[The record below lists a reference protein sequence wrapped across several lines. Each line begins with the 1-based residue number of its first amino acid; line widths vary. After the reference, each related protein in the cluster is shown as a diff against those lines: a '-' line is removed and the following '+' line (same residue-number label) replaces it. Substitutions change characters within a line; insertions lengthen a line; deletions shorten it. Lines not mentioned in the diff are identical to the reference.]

1 MATNPYFSYSIT
13 GEQDLHESL
22 VIEQIK
28 MFGRDVYYIPRTL
41 YKEDHLF
48 GEDTISRFNGAYAI
62 EAYIADTTGFGG
74 DGELYSKFGLRIT
87 DQMEFVIS
95 RKRFTEAVDGIAPV
109 GFQVTGLM
117 NYQGQATVGL
127 NTVSVGLGNPAW
139 GPAIQA
145 NPSNHEIVFNGG
157 LTATIATATGTA
169 TPGAQWTF
177 TGTWPANAT
186 GAPLTIRSKDY
197 NPGISGATL
206 IVEGRPNEGDL
217 IWFPLAK
224 KLFQINFV
232 EYESPFYQFGKNFV
246 WNLKTE
252 IFEYSDENINTGVSD
267 IDNIES
273 TLSNAVTVTL
283 SAGGTGIFTPDE
295 IVTGGTSGVTAQ
307 VKSWDPATRKLIIY
321 NRTGK
326 FTPGE
331 TVTGQGSLASWV
343 AAYTNTLD
351 NMNSN
356 YDDNKYYEDQGDTL
370 LDFTE
375 HNPFGE
381 VGNFGSNV

>member
-1 MATNPYFSYSIT
+1 MATNPYFSYSIA

-41 YKEDHLF
+41 VKEDHIF

-62 EAYIADTTGFGG
+62 EAYIADTAGFGG

-252 IFEYSDENINTGVSD
+252 IFEYSDEKLDTGVAD
-267 IDNIES
+267 IDAVET
-273 TLSNAVTVTL
+273 TLSNAITVTL
-283 SAGGTGIFTPDE
+283 AAGGVQNFTPDE
-295 IVTGGTSGVTAQ
+295 IVAGGTSTITAQ
-307 VKSWDPATRKLIIY
+307 VKSWDPTLRKLIIY

-331 TVTGQGSLASWV
+331 TITGQTSLASWV
-343 AAYTNTLD
+343 VAYTNSID
-351 NMNSN
+351 NVNSE
-356 YDDNKYYEDQGDTL
+356 YDDNKYYEDQGNTL

-381 VGNFGSNV
+381 VGNFGSNI

>member
-41 YKEDHLF
+41 VKEDHIF

-62 EAYIADTTGFGG
+62 EAYISDTTGFGG

-117 NYQGQATVGL
+117 NYQGQATVPQ
-127 NTVSVGLGNPAW
+127 NSVSVGLGNPAW

-157 LTATIATATGTA
+157 LTATIVTATGTA
-169 TPGAQWTF
+169 SPGAQWTF
-177 TGTWPANAT
+177 TGTWPANST

-252 IFEYSDENINTGVSD
+252 IFEYSDEKLDTGVAD
-267 IDNIES
+267 IDAVET
-273 TLSNAVTVTL
+273 TLSNAITVTL
-283 SAGGTGIFTPDE
+283 AAGGVQNFTPDE
-295 IVTGGTSGVTAQ
+295 IVAGGTSTITAQ
-307 VKSWDPATRKLIIY
+307 VKSWDPTLRKLIIY

-331 TVTGQGSLASWV
+331 TITGQTSLASWV
-343 AAYTNTLD
+343 VAYTNSID
-351 NMNSN
+351 NVNSE
-356 YDDNKYYEDQGDTL
+356 YDDNKYYEDQGNTL

-381 VGNFGSNV
+381 VGNFGSNI

>member
-1 MATNPYFSYSIT
+1 MATNPYFTYAVQ

-28 MFGRDVYYIPRTL
+28 MFGKDVYYIPRTL
-41 YKEDHLF
+41 VKEDQLF
-48 GEDTISRFNGAYAI
+48 GEDTLSQFNGAFAI
-62 EAYIADTTGFGG
+62 EAYIANTSGFGG

-95 RKRFTEAVDGIAPV
+95 RKRFTEAVD
-109 GFQVTGLM
+109 
-117 NYQGQATVGL
+117 N
-127 NTVSVGLGNPAW
+127 NTA
-139 GPAIQA
+139 
-145 NPSNHEIVFNGG
+145 
-157 LTATIATATGTA
+157 
-169 TPGAQWTF
+169 
-177 TGTWPANAT
+177 
-186 GAPLTIRSKDY
+186 
-197 NPGISGATL
+197 L
-206 IVEGRPNEGDL
+206 IIEGRPNEGDL

-232 EYESPFYQFGKNFV
+232 EYESPFYEFGKNFV

-252 IFEYSDENINTGVSD
+252 IFEYSDEKLDTGVPE
-267 IDNIES
+267 IDAVET
-273 TLSNAVTVTL
+273 TLSNAITVTL
-283 SAGGTGIFTPDE
+283 AAGGSQNFTPDE
-295 IVTGGTSGVTAQ
+295 IVAGGTSTITAQ
-307 VKSWDPATRKLIIY
+307 VKSWDPTLRKLIIY

-331 TVTGQGSLASWV
+331 TITGQTSLASWV
-343 AAYTNTLD
+343 VAYTNTID
-351 NMNSN
+351 NVNSE

-381 VGNFGSNV
+381 VGNFGSNI

>member
-1 MATNPYFSYSIT
+1 MATNPYFSYSIQ

-28 MFGRDVYYIPRTL
+28 MFGRDVYYIPRSL
-41 YKEDHLF
+41 VKEDHLF
-48 GEDTISRFNGAYAI
+48 GEDTLSTFNGAYAI

-95 RKRFTEAVDGIAPV
+95 RKRFTEAVDD
-109 GFQVTGLM
+109 
-117 NYQGQATVGL
+117 
-127 NTVSVGLGNPAW
+127 
-139 GPAIQA
+139 
-145 NPSNHEIVFNGG
+145 
-157 LTATIATATGTA
+157 
-169 TPGAQWTF
+169 
-177 TGTWPANAT
+177 NA
-186 GAPLTIRSKDY
+186 A
-197 NPGISGATL
+197 L

-252 IFEYSDENINTGVSD
+252 IFEYSDEDLDTGVAE
-267 IDNIES
+267 IDAVETSRSSSMKLVMDPGGTGHYTIGETVRS
-273 TLSNAVTVTL
+273 TNHDAVVAYTHADWTLGFTVWDGGEGYDPNDPPTITFTPPPAGGTQATGTVQVNSSGLVTGVTLNPGSGYTSAPGFTLETSPLAVSAEVKSWNPVTRELEIINRNGTFNTVDSVKGLTSNAVWSPYT
-283 SAGGTGIFTPDE
+283 
-295 IVTGGTSGVTAQ
+295 
-307 VKSWDPATRKLIIY
+307 Y
-321 NRTGK
+321 NTINN
-326 FTPGE
+326 
-331 TVTGQGSLASWV
+331 
-343 AAYTNTLD
+343 TN
-351 NMNSN
+351 SE
-356 YDDNKYYEDQGDTL
+356 YDDNQYYEQEADSI

-381 VGNFGSNV
+381 IGNFGSSV

>member
-1 MATNPYFSYSIT
+1 
-13 GEQDLHESL
+13 
-22 VIEQIK
+22 
-28 MFGRDVYYIPRTL
+28 
-41 YKEDHLF
+41 
-48 GEDTISRFNGAYAI
+48 
-62 EAYIADTTGFGG
+62 
-74 DGELYSKFGLRIT
+74 
-87 DQMEFVIS
+87 
-95 RKRFTEAVDGIAPV
+95 
-109 GFQVTGLM
+109 M

-145 NPSNHEIVFNGG
+145 NPSNHEIIFNGG
-157 LTATIATATGTA
+157 LTATIVTATGTA
-169 TPGAQWTF
+169 SPGAQWTF
-177 TGTWPANAT
+177 TGTWPSNAT

-252 IFEYSDENINTGVSD
+252 IFEYSDEKLDTGVAD
-267 IDNIES
+267 IDAVET
-273 TLSNAVTVTL
+273 TLSNAITVTL
-283 SAGGTGIFTPDE
+283 AAGGVQNFTPDE
-295 IVTGGTSGVTAQ
+295 IVAGGTSTITAQ
-307 VKSWDPATRKLIIY
+307 VKSWDPTLRKLIIY

-331 TVTGQGSLASWV
+331 TITGQTSLASWV
-343 AAYTNTLD
+343 VAYTNTID
-351 NMNSN
+351 NVNSE

-381 VGNFGSNV
+381 VGNFGSNI

>member
-22 VIEQIK
+22 IIEQIK

-41 YKEDHLF
+41 VKEDHIF

-62 EAYIADTTGFGG
+62 EAYISDTTGFGG

-109 GFQVTGLM
+109 GFQIPNIM
-117 NYQGQATVGL
+117 NYSGQANVGL
-127 NTVSVGLGNPAW
+127 NTVSVGLGNPTW
-139 GPAIQA
+139 GPSIQA
-145 NPSNHEIVFNGG
+145 NPSNYEIIFNDG
-157 LTATIATATGTA
+157 LTATIASASGTA
-169 TPGAQWTF
+169 SPGAQWTL

-197 NPGISGATL
+197 YAGIPGATL

-252 IFEYSDENINTGVSD
+252 IFEYSDEKLDTGVAD
-267 IDNIES
+267 IDAVET
-273 TLSNAVTVTL
+273 TLSNAITVTL
-283 SAGGTGIFTPDE
+283 AANGVQNFTPDE
-295 IVTGGTSGVTAQ
+295 IVAGGASAVTAQ
-307 VKSWDPATRKLIIY
+307 VKSWDPTLRKLIIY

-331 TVTGQGSLASWV
+331 TITGQTSLASWV
-343 AAYTNTLD
+343 VSYTNTID
-351 NMNSN
+351 NVNSE

-381 VGNFGSNV
+381 VGNFGSNI

>member
-41 YKEDHLF
+41 VKEDHIF

-62 EAYIADTTGFGG
+62 EAYISDTTGFGG

-117 NYQGQATVGL
+117 NYQGQATVPQ
-127 NTVSVGLGNPAW
+127 NSVSVGLGNPAW

-157 LTATIATATGTA
+157 LTATIVTATGTA

-177 TGTWPANAT
+177 TGTWPANST

-252 IFEYSDENINTGVSD
+252 IFEYSDEKLDTGVAD
-267 IDNIES
+267 IDAVET
-273 TLSNAVTVTL
+273 TLSNAITVTL
-283 SAGGTGIFTPDE
+283 AANGVQNFTPDE
-295 IVTGGTSGVTAQ
+295 IVAGGTSTITAQ
-307 VKSWDPATRKLIIY
+307 VKSWDPTLRKLIIY

-331 TVTGQGSLASWV
+331 TITGQTSLASWV
-343 AAYTNTLD
+343 VAYTNTID
-351 NMNSN
+351 NVNSE

-381 VGNFGSNV
+381 VGNFGSNI

>member
-1 MATNPYFSYSIT
+1 MATNPYFSYSIA

-41 YKEDHLF
+41 VKEDHIF

-252 IFEYSDENINTGVSD
+252 IFEYSDEKLDTGVAD
-267 IDNIES
+267 IDAVET
-273 TLSNAVTVTL
+273 TLSNAITVTL
-283 SAGGTGIFTPDE
+283 AAGGVQNFTPDE
-295 IVTGGTSGVTAQ
+295 IVAGGTSTITAQ
-307 VKSWDPATRKLIIY
+307 VKSWDPTLRKLIIY

-331 TVTGQGSLASWV
+331 TITGQTSLASWV
-343 AAYTNTLD
+343 VAYTNSID
-351 NMNSN
+351 NVNSE
-356 YDDNKYYEDQGDTL
+356 YDDNKYYEDQGNTL

-381 VGNFGSNV
+381 VGNFGSNI

>member
-1 MATNPYFSYSIT
+1 MATNPYFSYSIQ

-28 MFGRDVYYIPRTL
+28 MFGRDIYYIPRSL
-41 YKEDHLF
+41 VKNDHLF
-48 GEDTISRFNGAYAI
+48 GEDTISTFNGAYAI

-95 RKRFTEAVDGIAPV
+95 RKRFTEAVD
-109 GFQVTGLM
+109 
-117 NYQGQATVGL
+117 N
-127 NTVSVGLGNPAW
+127 NT
-139 GPAIQA
+139 
-145 NPSNHEIVFNGG
+145 
-157 LTATIATATGTA
+157 
-169 TPGAQWTF
+169 
-177 TGTWPANAT
+177 
-186 GAPLTIRSKDY
+186 
-197 NPGISGATL
+197 TL

-252 IFEYSDENINTGVSD
+252 IFEYSDEKLDTGVSD
-267 IDNIES
+267 IDAVES
-273 TLSNAVTVTL
+273 TSSIAVTSTMA
-283 SAGGTGIFTPDE
+283 AGGNGNFTPGE
-295 IVTGGTSGVTAQ
+295 IVAGGTSGVTAE
-307 VKSWDPATRKLIIY
+307 VKSWDPETRRLIIF

-331 TVTGQGSLASWV
+331 TVTGQDSLASWV

-351 NMNSN
+351 NINSD
-356 YDDNKYYEDQGDTL
+356 YDDNKYYEEQGDSF

-381 VGNFGSNV
+381 IGNFGSNV

>member
-1 MATNPYFSYSIT
+1 MATNPYFSYSIA

-41 YKEDHLF
+41 VKEDHIF

-62 EAYIADTTGFGG
+62 EAYIADTAGFGG

-177 TGTWPANAT
+177 TGTWPANVT

-252 IFEYSDENINTGVSD
+252 IFEYSDEKLDTGVAD
-267 IDNIES
+267 IDAVET
-273 TLSNAVTVTL
+273 TLSNAITVTL
-283 SAGGTGIFTPDE
+283 AAGGVQNFTPDE
-295 IVTGGTSGVTAQ
+295 IVAGGTSTITAQ
-307 VKSWDPATRKLIIY
+307 VKSWDPTLRKLIIY

-331 TVTGQGSLASWV
+331 TITGQTSLASWV
-343 AAYTNTLD
+343 VAYTNSID
-351 NMNSN
+351 NVNSE
-356 YDDNKYYEDQGDTL
+356 YDDNKYYEDQGNTL

-381 VGNFGSNV
+381 VGNFGSNI

>member
-41 YKEDHLF
+41 YKEDHVF
-48 GEDTISRFNGAYAI
+48 GEDTLSRFNGAYVI

-95 RKRFTEAVDGIAPV
+95 RKRFTEAVD
-109 GFQVTGLM
+109 
-117 NYQGQATVGL
+117 N
-127 NTVSVGLGNPAW
+127 NT
-139 GPAIQA
+139 
-145 NPSNHEIVFNGG
+145 
-157 LTATIATATGTA
+157 
-169 TPGAQWTF
+169 
-177 TGTWPANAT
+177 
-186 GAPLTIRSKDY
+186 
-197 NPGISGATL
+197 TL

-343 AAYTNTLD
+343 AAYTNTID
-351 NMNSN
+351 NTNSD
-356 YDDNKYYEDQGDTL
+356 YDDNKYYEEQGDAL

>member
-28 MFGRDVYYIPRTL
+28 MFGRDVYYLPRTL
-41 YKEDHLF
+41 YKEDQVF
-48 GEDTISRFNGAYAI
+48 REDTLSRFTGAFAI

-95 RKRFTEAVDGIAPV
+95 RKRFTEAVDD
-109 GFQVTGLM
+109 
-117 NYQGQATVGL
+117 N
-127 NTVSVGLGNPAW
+127 
-139 GPAIQA
+139 
-145 NPSNHEIVFNGG
+145 
-157 LTATIATATGTA
+157 
-169 TPGAQWTF
+169 
-177 TGTWPANAT
+177 
-186 GAPLTIRSKDY
+186 
-197 NPGISGATL
+197 ATL

-252 IFEYSDENINTGVSD
+252 IFEYSDEKLDTGIAD
-267 IDNIES
+267 IDNIET
-273 TLSNAVTVTL
+273 TLSTAVEVTL
-283 SAGGTGIFTPDE
+283 NVGGTGSFVVDE
-295 IVTGGTSGVTAQ
+295 VVTGATSGITAQ
-307 VKSWDPATRKLIIY
+307 VRSWNPTTRKLVIY

-326 FTPGE
+326 FAPQE
-331 TVTGQGSLASWV
+331 VITGQTSSASWNV
-343 AAYTNTLD
+343 AYTNTLD

-356 YDDNKYYEDQGDTL
+356 YDENKYYEDQGNIL

>member
-22 VIEQIK
+22 VVEQIK

-41 YKEDHLF
+41 YKEDHVF
-48 GEDTISRFNGAYAI
+48 GEDTISKFNGAYVI

-95 RKRFTEAVDGIAPV
+95 RKRFTEAVDV
-109 GFQVTGLM
+109 
-117 NYQGQATVGL
+117 
-127 NTVSVGLGNPAW
+127 NT
-139 GPAIQA
+139 
-145 NPSNHEIVFNGG
+145 
-157 LTATIATATGTA
+157 
-169 TPGAQWTF
+169 
-177 TGTWPANAT
+177 
-186 GAPLTIRSKDY
+186 
-197 NPGISGATL
+197 TL
-206 IVEGRPNEGDL
+206 IIEGRPNEGDL

-252 IFEYSDENINTGVSD
+252 IFEYSDENLNTGIAD
-267 IDNIES
+267 IDNIETTTS
-273 TLSNAVTVTL
+273 QAVTITL
-283 SAGGTGIFTPDE
+283 ATGGTGVFSTDE
-295 IVTGGTSGVTAQ
+295 IITIGTSGVTAQ
-307 VKSWDPATRKLIIY
+307 VKSWNPTNRQLVIY

-326 FTPGE
+326 ITAGE
-331 TVTGQGSLASWV
+331 TIIGQTSLASWV
-343 AAYTNTLD
+343 AAYANLFD
-351 NMNSN
+351 NVNSE
-356 YDDNKYYEDQGDTL
+356 YDDNSLIEDEANAL

-381 VGNFGSNV
+381 VGNTITSGGDVPLYNPIDTDVPTVVTSPRLVVIWDSVTGKYKLADPDNVLSDASNVPPNPNPDGLPPEILDGGSF